1 MAVSKAT
8 QARIGFAAMI
18 LLAGTSILTP
28 TIIKLRSGELDVE
41 EEEERPGPPIY
52 ALHAILRGSPAVQSC
67 VSQWERRS
75 GAELAHFTLEFV
87 LRPEGRAAVLGVSG
101 VAGAEALQSCLE
113 PAVAAL
119 ELPPFEGE
127 PQRYGEPFTP

>member
-18 LLAGTSILTP
+18 LLAGISILTP
-28 TIIKLRSGELDVE
+28 TIIKLRSGELDA
-41 EEEERPGPPIY
+41 EEEERPGPPLY

-67 VSQWERRS
+67 ITQWERRS
-75 GAELAHFTLEFV
+75 GDVLEHFTLDFE

-101 VAGAEALQSCLE
+101 IEGAEALQSCLE

-119 ELPPFEGE
+119 EMPPFEGE
-127 PQRYGEPFTP
+127 TQRYGERFTP